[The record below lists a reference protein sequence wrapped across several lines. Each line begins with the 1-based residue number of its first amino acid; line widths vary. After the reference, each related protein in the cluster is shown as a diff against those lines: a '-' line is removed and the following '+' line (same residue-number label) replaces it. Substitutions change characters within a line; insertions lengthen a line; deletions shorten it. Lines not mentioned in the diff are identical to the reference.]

1 MSFECV
7 VVVAEVA
14 LPLMCSTLYFSVEEL
29 LLEFAEGVLKPKGL
43 SVH

>member
-7 VVVAEVA
+7 VIVAEVA
-14 LPLMCSTLYFSVEEL
+14 LPLMCSTLYLSVEEL
-29 LLEFAEGVLKPKGL
+29 LLEFAEGVLKPKRL